1 LEKKTGVE
9 YTFFHAHLALVRH
22 FPLLSGSL
30 SSQDVAK
37 KFFKDMRCSG
47 V

>member
-1 LEKKTGVE
+1 
-9 YTFFHAHLALVRH
+9 LALVRH

-37 KFFKDMRCSG
+37 NSLQGLALLGHFITRNSLPITLIAN
-47 V
+47 